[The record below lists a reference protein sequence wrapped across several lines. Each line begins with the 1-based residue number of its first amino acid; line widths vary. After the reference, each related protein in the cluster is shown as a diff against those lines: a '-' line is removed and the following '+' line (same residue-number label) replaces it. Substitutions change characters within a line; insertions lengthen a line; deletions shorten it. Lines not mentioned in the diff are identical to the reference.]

1 MCSHEVPQVVPQVV
15 PNSLVCPKFN
25 SHVNKL
31 KKVAHFCF
39 YFLQLGGS
47 KRCFYLGVS
56 NVPNLFFFGDGAN
69 QHGPFQKEK
78 KGKKGQKK
86 KKVCMHP

>member
-1 MCSHEVPQVVPQVV
+1 
-15 PNSLVCPKFN
+15 
-25 SHVNKL
+25 
-31 KKVAHFCF
+31 
-39 YFLQLGGS
+39 
-47 KRCFYLGVS
+47 VS